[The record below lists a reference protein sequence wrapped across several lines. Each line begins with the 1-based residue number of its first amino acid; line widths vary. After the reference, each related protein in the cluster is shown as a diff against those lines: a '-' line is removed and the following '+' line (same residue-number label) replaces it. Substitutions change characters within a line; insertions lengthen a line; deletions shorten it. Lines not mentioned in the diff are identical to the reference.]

1 MFRIGEFSRLGRV
14 PIDTLRHYD
23 ALGLLKPA
31 KVDRTT
37 GYRYYSARQLPK
49 LNRIMALKEV
59 GFSLEEIARI
69 LRDNLSADQ
78 LRGMLKAQLVL
89 AERDI
94 ETAQLRRESIL
105 GHLRSLDLEDN
116 LSIYDVTLKP
126 IEAYTVASIRETIP
140 TVEQVPGRLGEMFN
154 TIAGWIHRHK
164 LPIGPPLTIYHD
176 ESYSP
181 EDIDT
186 ECAFIIPDMKVDQI
200 IEQPDRPIAIRRLE
214 TVQQAATTV
223 VADDFLQKVEG
234 LKPAYS
240 ALVQWIEEHG
250 YSIASAPRELY
261 YGTPESQDFTAEIQ
275 FPVEKCHQD
284 GVGK

>member
-14 PIDTLRHYD
+14 TIETLRHYD
-23 ALGLLKPA
+23 ALGLLNPA

-69 LRDNLSADQ
+69 LRDNLRADEM
-78 LRGMLKAQLVL
+78 RGMLKAQLVL
-89 AERDI
+89 AESDI

-116 LSIYDVTLKP
+116 FSTYDVTLKP
-126 IEAYTVASIRETIP
+126 IEAYTIAAIRETIP

-154 TIAGWIHRHK
+154 TIAGWIHNHK

-186 ECAFIIPDMKVDQI
+186 ECAFIIPGREVDS
-200 IEQPDRPIAIRRLE
+200 IEKPDTPIAIRLME
-214 TVQQAATTV
+214 AVQQAATTV
-223 VADDFLQKVEG
+223 VADDFHQKVEG

-240 ALVQWIEEHG
+240 ALVQWIEDHG

-275 FPVEKCHQD
+275 FPVGKCHLD
-284 GVGK
+284 GVEK